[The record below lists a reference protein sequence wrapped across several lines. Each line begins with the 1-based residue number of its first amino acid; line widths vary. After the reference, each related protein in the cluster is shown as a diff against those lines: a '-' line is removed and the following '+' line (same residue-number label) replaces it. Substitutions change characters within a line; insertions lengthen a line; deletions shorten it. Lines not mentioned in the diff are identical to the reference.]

1 MNGGTGMSLYLIK
14 GQYRIVHSEPDGDS
28 VHFLPDDSQA
38 FTSLHLVAHLGATG
52 AAQLRLDAIDALE
65 THYTPAT
72 HGARTLHQPLE
83 LAHAAGER
91 LLDLLGF
98 TDVVRDGETVTS
110 ATPDATPGYI
120 LTRFADKYGR
130 PVSLAYAGA
139 TDRPDQQPV
148 FTDVGLLRGSVNYQL
163 LAEGLVYPTFY
174 SQLYPDLRTDLAAAA
189 ADAQGSKAGVWA
201 SDATTSGATIQA
213 LADLTDRLVVMPKL
227 FRRLAEYFALGAGD
241 LSLAG
246 FMAFLASHN
255 DRLYVISDGH
265 ATGFD
270 TVVEVDGQTVRLTRD
285 ITDLIFVEG

>member
-1 MNGGTGMSLYLIK
+1 MSLYLIK

-28 VHFLPDDSQA
+28 VHFFPDDTEA
-38 FTSLHLVAHLGATG
+38 FTSLHLAAHLGGGG

-72 HGARTLHQPLE
+72 HGARTLHQPLD
-83 LAHAAGER
+83 LAHAAGGR
-91 LLDLLGF
+91 LLELLGF
-98 TDVVRDGETVTS
+98 TNVVRDGETVTG

-163 LAEGLVYPTFY
+163 LSEGLVYPTFY
-174 SQLYPDLRTDLAAAA
+174 SRLYPDLRADLTVAATEAR
-189 ADAQGSKAGVWA
+189 GSKAGVWA
-201 SDATTSGATIQA
+201 SDATTSGATIQT
-213 LADLTDRLVVMPKL
+213 LADLTDRLVIMPKL

-241 LSLAG
+241 VSLAG

-270 TVVEVDGQTVRLTRD
+270 TVIEVDGRTVRLTRD

>member
-1 MNGGTGMSLYLIK
+1 
-14 GQYRIVHSEPDGDS
+14 
-28 VHFLPDDSQA
+28 
-38 FTSLHLVAHLGATG
+38 
-52 AAQLRLDAIDALE
+52 LE

-72 HGARTLHQPLE
+72 HGARTLHQPLD
-83 LAHAAGER
+83 LAHAAGGR

-98 TDVVRDGETVTS
+98 TNVVRDGETVTG

-148 FTDVGLLRGSVNYQL
+148 FTDVALLRGSVNYQL
-163 LAEGLVYPTFY
+163 LSEGLVYPTFY
-174 SQLYPDLRTDLAAAA
+174 SRLYPDLRADLTVAA

-201 SDATTSGATIQA
+201 SDATTSGATIQT
-213 LADLTDRLVVMPKL
+213 LADLTDRLVIMPKL

-241 LSLAG
+241 VSLAG

-270 TVVEVDGQTVRLTRD
+270 TVVEVDGQTVRLTREV
-285 ITDLIFVEG
+285 TDLIFVEG

>member
-1 MNGGTGMSLYLIK
+1 MSLYLIK
-14 GQYRIVHSEPDGDS
+14 GHYGIVHSEPDGDS
-28 VHFLPDDSQA
+28 VHFIPGDTGA
-38 FTSLHLVAHLGATG
+38 FNTLHLTVHLGSSG

-65 THYTPAT
+65 THYTPPA

-83 LAHAAGER
+83 LAHAAGAR

-98 TDVVRDGETVTS
+98 TDIVRTGETVTS

-130 PVSLAYAGA
+130 PVSLAYAGTA
-139 TDRPDQQPV
+139 DQPDLTEV
-148 FTDVGLLRGSVNYQL
+148 FTDADLLRASVNYQL

-174 SQLYPDLRTDLAAAA
+174 SQLYPDLRTALTTAAG
-189 ADAQGSKAGVWA
+189 DARSAGAGVWA

-213 LADLTDRLVVMPKL
+213 LTDLTDQLVIMPKL
-227 FRRLAEYFALGAGD
+227 FRRLAEYFALSAD
-241 LSLAG
+241 DVSLAG
-246 FMAFLASHN
+246 FQAFLASHD
-255 DRLYVISDGH
+255 DRLYVISEAH

-270 TVVEVDGQTVRLTRD
+270 NIVTVDGQTVRLTHD

>member
-1 MNGGTGMSLYLIK
+1 MGMSLYLIK
-14 GQYRIVHSEPDGDS
+14 GQYRIAHSEPDGDS
-28 VHFLPDDSQA
+28 VHFFPDDKEA
-38 FTSLHLVAHLGATG
+38 FTSLHLAAHLGGGG

-72 HGARTLHQPLE
+72 HGARTLHQPLD
-83 LAHAAGER
+83 LAHAAGGR

-98 TDVVRDGETVTS
+98 TNVVRDGETVTG

-148 FTDVGLLRGSVNYQL
+148 FTDVALLRGSVNYQL
-163 LAEGLVYPTFY
+163 LSEGLVYPTFY
-174 SQLYPDLRTDLAAAA
+174 SRLYPDLRADLTVAA

-201 SDATTSGATIQA
+201 SDATTSGATIQI
-213 LADLTDRLVVMPKL
+213 LADLTDRLVIMPKL

-241 LSLAG
+241 VSLAG

-270 TVVEVDGQTVRLTRD
+270 TVVEVDGQTVRLTREV
-285 ITDLIFVEG
+285 TDLIFVEG

>member
-1 MNGGTGMSLYLIK
+1 MSLYLIK

-28 VHFLPDDSQA
+28 VHFVADDAAA
-38 FTSLHLVAHLGATG
+38 FTSLHLAVHLGGGG

-72 HGARTLHQPLE
+72 HGGRTLHQPLE
-83 LAHAAGER
+83 LAHAAGAR

-98 TDVVRDGETVTS
+98 TSVVHSGETVTS

-130 PVSLAYAGA
+130 PVSLTYAGA
-139 TDRPDQQPV
+139 TGHPDLTQIY
-148 FTDVGLLRGSVNYQL
+148 TDVDLLRASVNYQL

-174 SQLYPDLRTDLAAAA
+174 SQLYPDLRTELIAA
-189 ADAQGSKAGVWA
+189 ADTARDAKAGVWA
-201 SDATTSGATIQA
+201 SDATTSGAKITTA
-213 LADLTDRLVVMPKL
+213 ADLTDRLVILPKL
-227 FRRLAEYFALGAGD
+227 FRRLAEYFALSGGSV
-241 LSLAG
+241 SLDG
-246 FMAFLASHN
+246 FAAFMSSHD
-255 DRLYVISDGH
+255 DRLYVISEAH

-270 TVVEVDGQTVRLTRD
+270 NVIAVDGQTVRLDKD

>member
-1 MNGGTGMSLYLIK
+1 MSLYLIQ

-28 VHFLPDDSQA
+28 VHFFADNAEA
-38 FTSLHLVAHLGATG
+38 FTGLHLAVHLGAG
-52 AAQLRLDAIDALE
+52 GSAQLRLDAIDALE

-72 HGARTLHQPLE
+72 HGARTLHQPLD

-91 LLDLLGF
+91 LLNLLGF

-139 TDRPDQQPV
+139 TDRPDLQPV
-148 FTDVGLLRGSVNYQL
+148 FTDVALLRDSVNYQL
-163 LAEGLVYPTFY
+163 LSEGLVYPTFY
-174 SQLYPDLRTDLAAAA
+174 SQLYPDLRADLTTAA
-189 ADAQGSKAGVWA
+189 ADARAAKAGVWA
-201 SDATTSGATIQA
+201 ADATTSGATIQA
-213 LADLTDRLVVMPKL
+213 LDDLTDRLVIMPKL

-241 LSLAG
+241 VSLAG
-246 FMAFLASHN
+246 FPAFMASHN
-255 DRLYVISDGH
+255 DRLYVISDAH

-270 TVVEVDGQTVRLTRD
+270 NVVEVEGQTVRLTHD